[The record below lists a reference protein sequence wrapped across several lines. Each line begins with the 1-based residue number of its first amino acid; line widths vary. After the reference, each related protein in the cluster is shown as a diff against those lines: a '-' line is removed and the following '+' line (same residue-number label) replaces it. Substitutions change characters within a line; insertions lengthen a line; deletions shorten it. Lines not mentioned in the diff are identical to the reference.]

1 MREIDVQD
9 IARFAEEELG
19 KLAFSYPEDI
29 AHSLKHAYHN
39 ERDASGKDILGVLL
53 ENEEIAKKRFIPLCQ
68 DTGMVVFFLKLGQDV
83 HLVNGEIK
91 QALDEAVKAAYTNKY
106 LRKSVV
112 MDPLFNRTNTLD
124 NTPCI
129 LHVTLI
135 PGESVE
141 LEILAKGFGSENM
154 STLTM
159 LTPADGIEGVKRRI
173 METVKQAAPNA
184 CLPMILG
191 IGIGGTMEVA
201 AQMAKHACLRTVGD
215 FNPDPNYASL
225 EKELLESINKT
236 GYGPQGLG
244 GDTTCLNV
252 AIESYPTH
260 IAGLPL
266 AINVGCHVSRHVKGA
281 F

>member
-1 MREIDVQD
+1 MREIDVRV
-9 IARFAEEELG
+9 IGKFVEEELG

-29 AHSLKHAYHN
+29 AASLKKAYHN
-39 ERDASGKDILGVLL
+39 ERDTSGKAILGVLL
-53 ENEEIAKKRFIPLCQ
+53 ENEEIARKRFIPLCQ
-68 DTGMVVFFLKLGQDV
+68 DTGMVVFFMKLGQDV
-83 HLVNGEIK
+83 HLVNGELK
-91 QALDEAVKAAYTNKY
+91 QALDLAVKSAYTNKY

-112 MDPLFNRTNTLD
+112 MDPLFDRKNTLD
-124 NTPCI
+124 NTPSI
-129 LHVTLI
+129 LHIELVA
-135 PGESVE
+135 GEVVE

-159 LTPADGIEGVKRRI
+159 LTPADGIEGVKRTV
-173 METVKQAAPNA
+173 METVKKAAPNA

-191 IGIGGTMEVA
+191 IGIGGTMEMA
-201 AQMAKHACLRTVGD
+201 AKLAKHACLRTVGEK
-215 FNPDPNYASL
+215 NPDANYANL
-225 EKELLESINKT
+225 ETELLEAINQT

-266 AINVGCHVSRHVKGA
+266 AINVGCHVSRHVKGV

>member
-1 MREIDVQD
+1 MREIDVQT

-19 KLAFSYPEDI
+19 KLAFSYPADI
-29 AHSLKHAYHN
+29 AESLKAAYRR

-53 ENEEIAKKRFIPLCQ
+53 ENAEIAKERQIPLCQ

-83 HLVNGEIK
+83 HLFNGDLK
-91 QALDEAVKAAYTNKY
+91 QALDRAVKSAYTTKY
-106 LRKSVV
+106 LRKSIVL
-112 MDPLFNRTNTLD
+112 DPLFDRRNSLD

-129 LHVTLI
+129 LHVELVS
-135 PGESVE
+135 GENVE

-159 LTPADGIEGVKRRI
+159 LTPADGIEGVKRTVLA
-173 METVKQAAPNA
+173 TVKKAAPNA

-201 AQMAKHACLRTVGD
+201 AQMAKHACLRTIGVV
-215 FNPDPNYASL
+215 NPDNRYANL
-225 EKELLESINKT
+225 EKELLDEINKT
-236 GYGPQGLG
+236 NYGPQGLG

-252 AIESYPTH
+252 AIETYPTH

-266 AINVGCHVSRHVKGA
+266 AINVGCHVSRHTKGV

>member
-1 MREIDVQD
+1 MREIDVQT
-9 IARFAEEELG
+9 IALFAENELG

-29 AHSLKHAYHN
+29 AKSLKTAYQN
-39 ERDASGKDILGVLL
+39 ERNASGKDILGVLL
-53 ENEEIAKKRFIPLCQ
+53 ENEEIAKTRFIPLCQ

-83 HLVNGEIK
+83 HLINGDLK
-91 QALDEAVKAAYTNKY
+91 QALDLAVKRAYTNKY
-106 LRKSVV
+106 LRKSIV
-112 MDPLFNRTNTLD
+112 MDPLFERKNTLD

-129 LHVTLI
+129 LHVELVS
-135 PGESVE
+135 GEKVE

-159 LTPADGIEGVKRRI
+159 LTPADGIEGVKRTV
-173 METVKQAAPNA
+173 METVRKAAPNA

-201 AQMAKHACLRTVGD
+201 ATLAKHACLRTIGENNA
-215 FNPDPNYASL
+215 NPLYASL
-225 EKELLESINKT
+225 EHELLQAINHT

-252 AIESYPTH
+252 AIETYPTH

-266 AINVGCHVSRHVKGA
+266 AINVGCHVSRHVKGV

>member
-1 MREIDVQD
+1 MREINVQD
-9 IARFAEEELG
+9 IALFAQEELG

-29 AHSLKHAYHN
+29 ALSLKQAYLN
-39 ERDASGKDILGVLL
+39 ERDASGKDILGILL

-83 HLVNGEIK
+83 HLVNGDLK
-91 QALDEAVKAAYTNKY
+91 QALDLAVKHAYTNKY
-106 LRKSVV
+106 LRKSIVS
-112 MDPLFNRTNTLD
+112 DPLFVRKNTLD

-129 LHVTLI
+129 LHVELVA
-135 PGESVE
+135 GECVE
-141 LEILAKGFGSENM
+141 LELLAKGFGSENM

-159 LTPADGIEGVKRRI
+159 LKPSDGIEGVKRTV
-173 METVKQAAPNA
+173 METVKKAAPNA

-201 AQMAKHACLRTVGD
+201 AQMAKHACLRTIGE
-215 FNPDPNYASL
+215 FNADLNYATL
-225 EKELLESINKT
+225 EKELLASINAT

-266 AINVGCHVSRHVKGA
+266 AINVGCHVSRHVKGV

>member
-1 MREIDVQD
+1 MREIDVQI

-19 KLAFSYPEDI
+19 KLAFSYPADI
-29 AHSLKHAYHN
+29 AESLKAAYRS

-53 ENEEIAKKRFIPLCQ
+53 ENEVIAKERQIPLCQ

-83 HLVNGEIK
+83 HLFNGELK
-91 QALDEAVKAAYTNKY
+91 QALDRAVKSAYTTKY
-106 LRKSVV
+106 LRKSIVL
-112 MDPLFNRTNTLD
+112 DPLFDRRNSLD

-129 LHVTLI
+129 LHVELVS
-135 PGESVE
+135 GENVE

-159 LTPADGIEGVKRRI
+159 LTPADGIEGVKRTI
-173 METVKQAAPNA
+173 MATVKKAAPNA

-201 AQMAKHACLRTVGD
+201 AQMAKHACLRTIGLV
-215 FNPDPNYASL
+215 NPDNRYANL
-225 EKELLESINKT
+225 EKELLDEINKT
-236 GYGPQGLG
+236 NYGPQGLG

-252 AIESYPTH
+252 AIETYPTH

-266 AINVGCHVSRHVKGA
+266 AINVGCHVSRHTKGV

>member
-1 MREIDVQD
+1 MREIDVQT

-19 KLAFSYPEDI
+19 KLAFSYPADI
-29 AHSLKHAYHN
+29 AESLKAAYRR

-53 ENEEIAKKRFIPLCQ
+53 ENAEIAKERQIPLCQ

-83 HLVNGEIK
+83 HLFNGDLK
-91 QALDEAVKAAYTNKY
+91 QALDRAVKSAYTTKY
-106 LRKSVV
+106 LRKSIVL
-112 MDPLFNRTNTLD
+112 DPLFDRRNSLD

-129 LHVTLI
+129 LHVELVS
-135 PGESVE
+135 GENVE

-159 LTPADGIEGVKRRI
+159 LTPADGIEGVKRTV
-173 METVKQAAPNA
+173 MATVKKAAPNA

-201 AQMAKHACLRTVGD
+201 AQMAKHACLRTIGVV
-215 FNPDPNYASL
+215 NPDNRYANL
-225 EKELLESINKT
+225 EKELLDEINKT
-236 GYGPQGLG
+236 NYGPQGLG

-252 AIESYPTH
+252 AIETYPTH

-266 AINVGCHVSRHVKGA
+266 AINVGCHVSRHTKGV

>member
-1 MREIDVQD
+1 MREIDVQT
-9 IARFAEEELG
+9 IALFAENELG

-29 AHSLKHAYHN
+29 AKSLKTAYQN
-39 ERDASGKDILGVLL
+39 ERNASGKDILGVLL
-53 ENEEIAKKRFIPLCQ
+53 ENEEIAKTRFIPLCQ

-83 HLVNGEIK
+83 HLINGDLK
-91 QALDEAVKAAYTNKY
+91 QALDLAVKRAYTNKY
-106 LRKSVV
+106 LRKSIV
-112 MDPLFNRTNTLD
+112 MDPLFERKNTLD

-129 LHVTLI
+129 LHVELVS
-135 PGESVE
+135 GEKVE

-159 LTPADGIEGVKRRI
+159 LTPADGIEGVKRKV
-173 METVKQAAPNA
+173 METVRKAAPNA

-201 AQMAKHACLRTVGD
+201 ATLAKHACLRTIGENNA
-215 FNPDPNYASL
+215 NPLYASL
-225 EKELLESINKT
+225 EHELLQAINHT

-252 AIESYPTH
+252 AIETYPTH

-266 AINVGCHVSRHVKGA
+266 AINVGCHVSRHVKGV

>member
-1 MREIDVQD
+1 MREIDVQT
-9 IARFAEEELG
+9 IAKFAQEELG
-19 KLAFSYPEDI
+19 KLAFSYPADI
-29 AHSLKHAYHN
+29 AESLQKAYQE
-39 ERDASGKDILGVLL
+39 ERNQSGKDILGVLL
-53 ENEEIAKKRFIPLCQ
+53 ENEAIAKERRIPLCQ
-68 DTGMVVFFLKLGQDV
+68 DTGMIVFFLKLGQDV
-83 HLVNGEIK
+83 HLVNGDLK
-91 QALDEAVKAAYTNKY
+91 QALDLAVKSAYTTKY
-106 LRKSVV
+106 LRKSIV
-112 MDPLFNRTNTLD
+112 MDPLFDRRNTMD

-129 LHVTLI
+129 LHVELVS
-135 PGESVE
+135 GEDAE

-159 LTPADGIEGVKRRI
+159 LTPADGIAGVKRTV
-173 METVKQAAPNA
+173 METVRKAAPNA

-201 AQMAKHACLRTVGD
+201 AQMAKHACLRTMGE
-215 FNPDPNYASL
+215 FNPDPNYADL
-225 EKELLESINKT
+225 EKELFVEINKT
-236 GYGPQGLG
+236 NYGPQGLG

-266 AINVGCHVSRHVKGA
+266 AINVGCHVSRHVKGV

>member
-1 MREIDVQD
+1 MREIDVQT
-9 IARFAEEELG
+9 IARFAQEELG
-19 KLAFSYPEDI
+19 KLAFSYPADI
-29 AHSLKHAYHN
+29 AESLKKAYQE
-39 ERDASGKDILGVLL
+39 ERNKSGKDILGVLL
-53 ENEEIAKKRFIPLCQ
+53 ENEAIAKERRIPLCQ
-68 DTGMVVFFLKLGQDV
+68 DTGMVVFFLNLGQDV
-83 HLVNGEIK
+83 HLVNGDLK
-91 QALDEAVKAAYTNKY
+91 QALDLAVKSAYTTKY
-106 LRKSVV
+106 LRKSIV
-112 MDPLFNRTNTLD
+112 MDPLFDRRNTLD

-129 LHVTLI
+129 LHIHLV
-135 PGESVE
+135 PGEIIE

-159 LTPADGIEGVKRRI
+159 LTPADGIAGVKRTV
-173 METVKQAAPNA
+173 METIKKAAPNA

-201 AQMAKHACLRTVGD
+201 AQMAKHACLRTIGE
-215 FNPDPNYASL
+215 FNPDSNYADL
-225 EKELLESINKT
+225 EKELLDEINKT

-266 AINVGCHVSRHVKGA
+266 AINIGCHVSRHVKGV

>member
-1 MREIDVQD
+1 MREIDVQT

-19 KLAFSYPEDI
+19 KLAFSYPADI
-29 AHSLKHAYHN
+29 AESLKAAYRS

-53 ENEEIAKKRFIPLCQ
+53 ENAEIAKERQIPLCQ

-83 HLVNGEIK
+83 HLFNGDLK
-91 QALDEAVKAAYTNKY
+91 QALDRAVKSAYTTKY
-106 LRKSVV
+106 LRKSIVL
-112 MDPLFNRTNTLD
+112 DPLFDRRNSLD

-129 LHVTLI
+129 LHVELVF
-135 PGESVE
+135 GENVE

-159 LTPADGIEGVKRRI
+159 LTPADGIEGVKRTV
-173 METVKQAAPNA
+173 MATVKQAAPNA

-201 AQMAKHACLRTVGD
+201 AQMAKHACLRTIGVV
-215 FNPDPNYASL
+215 NPDNRYANL
-225 EKELLESINKT
+225 EKELLDEINKT
-236 GYGPQGLG
+236 NYGPQGLG

-252 AIESYPTH
+252 AIETYPTH

-266 AINVGCHVSRHVKGA
+266 AINVGCHVSRHTKGV

>member
-1 MREIDVQD
+1 MREIDVQT

-19 KLAFSYPEDI
+19 KLAFSYPADI
-29 AHSLKHAYHN
+29 AESLKAAYRS

-53 ENEEIAKKRFIPLCQ
+53 ENAEIAKERQIPLCQ

-83 HLVNGEIK
+83 HLFNGDLK
-91 QALDEAVKAAYTNKY
+91 QALDRAVKSAYTTKY
-106 LRKSVV
+106 LRKSIVL
-112 MDPLFNRTNTLD
+112 DPLFDRRNSLD

-129 LHVTLI
+129 LHVELVS
-135 PGESVE
+135 GENVE

-159 LTPADGIEGVKRRI
+159 LTPADGIEGVKRI
-173 METVKQAAPNA
+173 VMATVKQAAPNA

-201 AQMAKHACLRTVGD
+201 AQMAKHACLRTIGVL
-215 FNPDPNYASL
+215 NPDNRYANL
-225 EKELLESINKT
+225 EKELLDEINKT
-236 GYGPQGLG
+236 NYGPQGLG

-252 AIESYPTH
+252 AIETYPTH

-266 AINVGCHVSRHVKGA
+266 AINVGCHVSRHTKGV

>member
-1 MREIDVQD
+1 MREIDVQH
-9 IARFAEEELG
+9 IAQFAEEELG
-19 KLAFSYPEDI
+19 KLAFSYPADI
-29 AHSLKHAYHN
+29 AQSLKNAYLN
-39 ERDASGKDILGVLL
+39 ERDAAGKDILGVLL
-53 ENEEIAKKRFIPLCQ
+53 ENETISKQRNIPLCQ
-68 DTGMVVFFLKLGQDV
+68 DTGMVVFFMKLGQDV
-83 HLVNGEIK
+83 HLVNGDIK
-91 QALDEAVKAAYTNKY
+91 QALDLAVKRAYTNKY

-112 MDPLFNRTNTLD
+112 MDPLFERTNTLD

-129 LHVTLI
+129 LHVELVA
-135 PGESVE
+135 GESVE

-159 LTPADGIEGVKRRI
+159 LTPADGIEGVKRTI
-173 METVKQAAPNA
+173 METVKKAAPNA

-201 AQMAKHACLRTVGD
+201 AQMAKHACLRTVGEHNE
-215 FNPDPNYASL
+215 NPKYASL
-225 EKELLESINKT
+225 EKELLDEINKT

-252 AIESYPTH
+252 AIETYPTH

-266 AINVGCHVSRHVKGA
+266 AINVGCHVSRHVKGV